1 VSSQNIDFR
10 EMRVV
15 GVGAWPEPKGETMT
29 LQQTSIVIG
38 VTRIMRN
45 RNDNVK

>member
-1 VSSQNIDFR
+1 
-10 EMRVV
+10 MRVV